1 MVSSSLVYIVSGA
14 EIYTICFEIFISEN
28 KPKNG
33 GICVANH
40 TSPID
45 VIILASDGCYAMVF
59 TPAAVINTHL
69 SPFSCCFGRNALNVF
84 CVFCRFR
91 LARFTAA

>member
-1 MVSSSLVYIVSGA
+1 MNNDIDYGSLLVAVLTVHSSMCVFSWN
-14 EIYTICFEIFISEN
+14 SEN

-45 VIILASDGCYAMVF
+45 VIILASDGCYAMVN
-59 TPAAVINTHL
+59 VSESL
-69 SPFSCCFGRNALNVF
+69 LNLL
-84 CVFCRFR
+84 CVYDGLIVCTRS
-91 LARFTAA
+91 A